1 MHDYYLLLGAN
12 LGERYQTLTFA
23 RAKLA
28 HEVGEII
35 SVSAVYATEA
45 WGTNSQNEYLNQAV
59 WIRSSKSPMEALDQI
74 LAIEL
79 EAGRVRTERWADRTL
94 DIDILAC
101 EAICMNTEKL
111 TLPHPELQNRRFALV
126 PLAEIAPEWRHPI
139 FHSTTLEMLYTCKDK
154 LNVTRID
161 KPL

>member
-12 LGERYQTLTFA
+12 LGERYQSLTFA

-28 HEVGEII
+28 HTVGEII
-35 SVSAVYATEA
+35 RVSSIYATAA
-45 WGTNSQNEYLNQAV
+45 WGTNSKNDYLNQAI
-59 WIRSSKSPMEALDQI
+59 WIRSPKSPLEMLDQI

-101 EAICMNTEKL
+101 DMLQMKTARL

-139 FHSTTLEMLYTCKDK
+139 FHSTTLEMLYTCEDK
-154 LNVTRID
+154 LEVTRVD
-161 KPL
+161 LPL